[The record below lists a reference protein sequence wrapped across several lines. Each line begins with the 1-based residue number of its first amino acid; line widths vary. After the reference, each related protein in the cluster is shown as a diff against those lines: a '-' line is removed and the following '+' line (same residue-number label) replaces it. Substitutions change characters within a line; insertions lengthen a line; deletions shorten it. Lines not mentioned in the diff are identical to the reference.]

1 MAKGKA
7 VKGKQASLARAGLY
21 PVLAKTAHAV
31 GKYCAVPG
39 SCWVGCPAADKKKQF
54 RCIVTEFDPIHSLNG
69 THE

>member
-31 GKYCAVPG
+31 GKYCSVPG
-39 SCWVGCPAADKKKQF
+39 SFWVGCPAADKKL
-54 RCIVTEFDPIHSLNG
+54 EWHS
-69 THE
+69 